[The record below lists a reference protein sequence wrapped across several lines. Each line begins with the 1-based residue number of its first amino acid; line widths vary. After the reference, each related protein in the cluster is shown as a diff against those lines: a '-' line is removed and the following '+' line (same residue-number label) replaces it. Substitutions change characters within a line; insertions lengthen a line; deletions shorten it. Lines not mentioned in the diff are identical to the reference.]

1 VLETTPIPIE
11 PRLSC
16 HSDHFPEIGGVSRS
30 RDHSRMLTGTQRI
43 QESARTPN
51 HATKMFKLEGTPMQS
66 KTRFFAIS
74 SVLFLLTAAFAP
86 ASAHAWPLGKLL
98 HLHPGT
104 EQDKDARITI
114 QLYNKTDLPAE
125 VKIADRVHIIDPHC
139 GLLVKAPEG
148 TEVFSARTTFH
159 HRDGDLLFQVT
170 EKLNGSTISID

>member
-1 VLETTPIPIE
+1 
-11 PRLSC
+11 
-16 HSDHFPEIGGVSRS
+16 
-30 RDHSRMLTGTQRI
+30 
-43 QESARTPN
+43 
-51 HATKMFKLEGTPMQS
+51 MQS
-66 KTRFFAIS
+66 KARFFAIT
-74 SVLFLLTAAFAP
+74 SVLFLLTAVFAP
-86 ASAHAWPLGKLL
+86 ASANAWPLAKLL

-114 QLYNKTDLPAE
+114 QLYNKTDFPAE

-170 EKLNGSTISID
+170 EKLNGSTVSID